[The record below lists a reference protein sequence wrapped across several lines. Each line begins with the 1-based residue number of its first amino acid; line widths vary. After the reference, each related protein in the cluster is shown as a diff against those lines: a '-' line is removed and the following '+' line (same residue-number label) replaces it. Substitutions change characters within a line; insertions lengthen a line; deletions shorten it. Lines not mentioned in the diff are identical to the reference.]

1 MIKTPVRGMRDIL
14 PSDMELRSYVLGV
27 IQRHAAQAG
36 FAQIETPALEH
47 RENLTSRIGGDNEKL
62 IFEVLKRGAS
72 LEAGLTELY
81 DEAVNATAGSD
92 PFADEAD
99 TPTAGDDPFASE
111 TDGPFAKY
119 SDGPSTVST
128 SRLARA
134 KELLSDS
141 ALRYDLTVPLA
152 RYYAANQ
159 GELST
164 PFKSLQ
170 IGPVWRADA
179 PQKGRYRQF
188 TQCDF
193 DILGDASPLAEVDCI
208 TTVGGILQEICTA
221 AGVQNLTITLND
233 RRILTAVC
241 TAAGFAINDHP
252 AVLVILDKQD
262 KIGLPGV
269 QAELQTAGFAQEN
282 VERLIALLQNAPA
295 PQAGADAPQ
304 ADTDTLQTNAIA
316 DATREASQ
324 STSMAAR
331 AATDDFAASL
341 QNFVAPLNLDPS
353 VIENLLAIHAAVAAT
368 LPVRLA
374 FNPCLV
380 RGMGYYTGPIFEVS
394 AAGLSSSI
402 GGGGRYDE
410 MIGRFTGQNVPACGF
425 SIGFERL
432 LVILSDL
439 GFRPPITTKKIAL
452 LVSKKVATSDYA
464 SVLARAAALRAQG
477 YTASILPMAHNLGK
491 QIGRLEAAGYS
502 EFEKFYGDN

>member
-81 DEAVNATAGSD
+81 NEAVNATAGSD

-99 TPTAGDDPFASE
+99 TPTAGDNPFASE

-208 TTVGGILQEICTA
+208 ATVGGILQEICTA
-221 AGVQNLTITLND
+221 AGVQNLTIALND

-241 TAAGFAINDHP
+241 TAAGFAIDDHP

-269 QAELQTAGFAQEN
+269 QAELQAAGFAQES
-282 VERLIALLQNAPA
+282 VERLIALLQNALA
-295 PQAGADAPQ
+295 PQ
-304 ADTDTLQTNAIA
+304 
-316 DATREASQ
+316 S
-324 STSMAAR
+324 
-331 AATDDFAASL
+331 ATDDFATSL

-353 VIENLLAIHAAVAAT
+353 IVENLLVIHAAVTAT
-368 LPVRLA
+368 LPVRLI

-380 RGMGYYTGPIFEVS
+380 RGMGYYTGLIFEVS

-439 GFRPPITTKKIAL
+439 GFRPPIATKKVAL

-464 SVLARAAALRAQG
+464 NILARAAALRAQG

-502 EFEKFYGDN
+502 EFEKFYEDN

>member
-1 MIKTPVRGMRDIL
+1 MKKRKDFMIKTPVRGMRDIL

-72 LEAGLTELY
+72 LKAGLTELY

-92 PFADEAD
+92 PFASEAD
-99 TPTAGDDPFASE
+99 SPFASE
-111 TDGPFAKY
+111 TDGPFARH
-119 SDGPSTVST
+119 SDGPSIVST

-221 AGVQNLTITLND
+221 TGVQNLTITLND

-241 TAAGFAINDHP
+241 TAAGFAIGDHP

-269 QAELQTAGFAQEN
+269 QAELQAAGFAQEN

-295 PQAGADAPQ
+295 PQAGADTPQ
-304 ADTDTLQTNAIA
+304 TNTIADT
-316 DATREASQ
+316 TREASQ
-324 STSMAAR
+324 STSTATR
-331 AATDDFAASL
+331 AATDDFATSL

-353 VIENLLAIHAAVAAT
+353 IVESLLAIHAAVAAT

-439 GFRPPITTKKIAL
+439 GFRPPIATKKVAL

-464 SVLARAAALRAQG
+464 NILARAAALRAQG

-491 QIGRLEAAGYS
+491 QIGRLEATGYS
-502 EFEKFYGDN
+502 EFEKFYGE

>member
-92 PFADEAD
+92 PFADEA
-99 TPTAGDDPFASE
+99 GSSFDDKANNIFVSEADATFARH
-111 TDGPFAKY
+111 
-119 SDGPSTVST
+119 SDGPNGIGA

-241 TAAGFAINDHP
+241 TAAGFAIDDHP

-269 QAELQTAGFAQEN
+269 QAELQAAGFAQEN

-295 PQAGADAPQ
+295 PQSGADTQQAGADAPQ
-304 ADTDTLQTNAIA
+304 T
-316 DATREASQ
+316 DATSEAPQ
-324 STSMAAR
+324 NTA
-331 AATDDFAASL
+331 DDFAASL

-353 VIENLLAIHAAVAAT
+353 IVENLLTIHAAVTAA

-439 GFRPPITTKKIAL
+439 GFRPPIVTKKVAL

-464 SVLARAAALRAQG
+464 NILARAAALRAQG

>member
-72 LEAGLTELY
+72 LEASLTELY
-81 DEAVNATAGSD
+81 GEAVNATAGSD
-92 PFADEAD
+92 PFASEAD
-99 TPTAGDDPFASE
+99 TTFARHG
-111 TDGPFAKY
+111 DGPN
-119 SDGPSTVST
+119 TVSA

-170 IGPVWRADA
+170 IGSVWRADA

-221 AGVQNLTITLND
+221 AGVQNLTIALND

-241 TAAGFAINDHP
+241 TAAGFAIDDHP

-269 QAELQTAGFAQEN
+269 QAELQAAGFAQEN
-282 VERLIALLQNAPA
+282 VARLIALLQNAPA
-295 PQAGADAPQ
+295 PQ
-304 ADTDTLQTNAIA
+304 N
-316 DATREASQ
+316 
-324 STSMAAR
+324 
-331 AATDDFAASL
+331 ATDDFATSL
-341 QNFVAPLNLDPS
+341 QNFVAPLDLDPS
-353 VIENLLAIHAAVAAT
+353 IVENLLAIHAAVTAT
-368 LPVRLA
+368 LPVRLI

-380 RGMGYYTGPIFEVS
+380 RGMGYYTGPILEVS

-439 GFRPPITTKKIAL
+439 GFRPPIATKKVAL
-452 LVSKKVATSDYA
+452 LVSKKVVTSDYA
-464 SVLARAAALRAQG
+464 NILARAAALRAQG

-491 QIGRLEAAGYS
+491 QIGHLEAAGYS
-502 EFEKFYGDN
+502 EFEKFYGE

>member
-92 PFADEAD
+92 PFASEAD
-99 TPTAGDDPFASE
+99 TTFAKHGDD
-111 TDGPFAKY
+111 
-119 SDGPSTVST
+119 STGVGA

-208 TTVGGILQEICTA
+208 TTVGGILQEICAA
-221 AGVQNLTITLND
+221 AGVQNLTIALND

-241 TAAGFAINDHP
+241 TAAGFAIDDHP

-269 QAELQTAGFAQEN
+269 QADLQAAGFTQEN

-295 PQAGADAPQ
+295 PQ
-304 ADTDTLQTNAIA
+304 
-316 DATREASQ
+316 S
-324 STSMAAR
+324 AA
-331 AATDDFAASL
+331 DDFAASL
-341 QNFVAPLNLDPS
+341 QNFVAPLNLDPNI
-353 VIENLLAIHAAVAAT
+353 VENLLAIHAAATAT
-368 LPVRLA
+368 LPVRLI

-439 GFRPPITTKKIAL
+439 GFRPPIATKKVAL

-464 SVLARAAALRAQG
+464 NILARAATLRAQG

-502 EFEKFYGDN
+502 EFEKFYGE

>member
-1 MIKTPVRGMRDIL
+1 MRDIL

-36 FAQIETPALEH
+36 FAKIETPALEH

-81 DEAVNATAGSD
+81 DEAINATAGSD

-99 TPTAGDDPFASE
+99 TPTAGGDPFTNEAD
-111 TDGPFAKY
+111 TTFARHGDD
-119 SDGPSTVST
+119 SNSVGA

-134 KELLSDS
+134 KEILSDS

-208 TTVGGILQEICTA
+208 ATVGGILQEICTA
-221 AGVQNLTITLND
+221 AGVQNLTIALND

-241 TAAGFAINDHP
+241 TAAGFAIDDHP

-269 QAELQTAGFAQEN
+269 QAELQAAGFAQES

-295 PQAGADAPQ
+295 PQAGADIP
-304 ADTDTLQTNAIA
+304 QTNAIA
-316 DATREASQ
+316 DATSEATQ
-324 STSMAAR
+324 STPT
-331 AATDDFAASL
+331 ATPVASDDFATSL

-353 VIENLLAIHAAVAAT
+353 IVENLLAIHAAVTAT
-368 LPVRLA
+368 LPVRLI

-410 MIGRFTGQNVPACGF
+410 MIGHFTGQNVPACGF

-439 GFRPPITTKKIAL
+439 GFRPPVATKKVAL

-464 SVLARAAALRAQG
+464 NILARAAALRAQG

>member
-92 PFADEAD
+92 PFA
-99 TPTAGDDPFASE
+99 SE
-111 TDGPFAKY
+111 TDTTFARHGDD
-119 SDGPSTVST
+119 SNSVGA
-128 SRLARA
+128 SRLTRA
-134 KELLSDS
+134 KEILSDS

-159 GELST
+159 GELNT

-208 TTVGGILQEICTA
+208 ATVGGILQEICTA

-241 TAAGFAINDHP
+241 TAAGFAIDDHP

-269 QAELQTAGFAQEN
+269 QAELQAAGFAQES
-282 VERLIALLQNAPA
+282 VARLIALLQNAPA
-295 PQAGADAPQ
+295 PQS
-304 ADTDTLQTNAIA
+304 
-316 DATREASQ
+316 AS
-324 STSMAAR
+324 
-331 AATDDFAASL
+331 DDFATSL
-341 QNFVAPLNLDPS
+341 KSFVAPLHLDPS
-353 VIENLLAIHAAVAAT
+353 VVENLLAIHAAVTAT
-368 LPVRLA
+368 LPVRLI

-439 GFRPPITTKKIAL
+439 GFRPPIATKKVAL

-464 SVLARAAALRAQG
+464 NILARAAALRAQD

-502 EFEKFYGDN
+502 EFEKFYGE

>member
-92 PFADEAD
+92 PFASEAG
-99 TPTAGDDPFASE
+99 TT
-111 TDGPFAKY
+111 FAKHDDD
-119 SDGPSTVST
+119 SNGVGA

-208 TTVGGILQEICTA
+208 TAVGSILQEICTA

-241 TAAGFAINDHP
+241 TAAGFAIDDHP

-269 QAELQTAGFAQEN
+269 QAELQAAGFAQEN
-282 VERLIALLQNAPA
+282 VERLITLLQNAPA
-295 PQAGADAPQ
+295 PQ
-304 ADTDTLQTNAIA
+304 N
-316 DATREASQ
+316 
-324 STSMAAR
+324 
-331 AATDDFAASL
+331 ATDDFATSL

-353 VIENLLAIHAAVAAT
+353 VVENLLAIHAAVTAT
-368 LPVRLA
+368 LPVRLI

-439 GFRPPITTKKIAL
+439 GFRPPIATKKVAL

-464 SVLARAAALRAQG
+464 NILARAAALRAQG
-477 YTASILPMAHNLGK
+477 YTASTLPMAHNLGK

-502 EFEKFYGDN
+502 EFEKFYGE

>member
-92 PFADEAD
+92 PFASEAD
-99 TPTAGDDPFASE
+99 TTFARHG
-111 TDGPFAKY
+111 DGPNA
-119 SDGPSTVST
+119 VSA

-141 ALRYDLTVPLA
+141 ALRYDLTVPLT

-159 GELST
+159 GELSM

-208 TTVGGILQEICTA
+208 TTVGGILQEICAA

-241 TAAGFAINDHP
+241 TAAGFAIDDHP

-269 QAELQTAGFAQEN
+269 QAELQAAGFAQEN
-282 VERLIALLQNAPA
+282 VARLIALLQNAPT
-295 PQAGADAPQ
+295 PPSADTPQ
-304 ADTDTLQTNAIA
+304 ADTDTLQINAIA
-316 DATREASQ
+316 DATSEAPQ

-331 AATDDFAASL
+331 AATDDFATSL
-341 QNFVAPLNLDPS
+341 QNFVTPLHLDPS
-353 VIENLLAIHAAVAAT
+353 VVENLLAIHAAVAAT
-368 LPVRLA
+368 LPVHLT

-394 AAGLSSSI
+394 ATGLSSSI

-464 SVLARAAALRAQG
+464 GVLARAAELRAQG

-502 EFEKFYGDN
+502 EFEKFYGE

>member
-92 PFADEAD
+92 PFASEAD
-99 TPTAGDDPFASE
+99 TTFAKHGDDSNGVGA
-111 TDGPFAKY
+111 
-119 SDGPSTVST
+119 

-221 AGVQNLTITLND
+221 AGVQNLTIALND

-241 TAAGFAINDHP
+241 TAAGLAIDDHP

-269 QAELQTAGFAQEN
+269 QAELQAAGFAQES
-282 VERLIALLQNAPA
+282 VARLIALLQKAPA
-295 PQAGADAPQ
+295 PQAD
-304 ADTDTLQTNAIA
+304 ADTPQTNTIA
-316 DATREASQ
+316 DATRGASQ
-324 STSMAAR
+324 STSTATR
-331 AATDDFAASL
+331 AATDDFATSL
-341 QNFVAPLNLDPS
+341 QNFVAPLHLDPS
-353 VIENLLAIHAAVAAT
+353 VVENLLAIHVAVTAT
-368 LPVRLA
+368 LPVRLI

-439 GFRPPITTKKIAL
+439 GFRPPIATKKVAL

-464 SVLARAAALRAQG
+464 NILARAAALRAQG
-477 YTASILPMAHNLGK
+477 YTSSILPMAHNLGK

-502 EFEKFYGDN
+502 EFEKFYGNN

>member
-81 DEAVNATAGSD
+81 DEAINATAGSD

-159 GELST
+159 GELNT

-208 TTVGGILQEICTA
+208 TAVGGILQEICTA

-241 TAAGFAINDHP
+241 AAAGFAIDDHP

-269 QAELQTAGFAQEN
+269 QTELQAAGFAQEN
-282 VERLIALLQNAPA
+282 VERLIALLQNAPT
-295 PQAGADAPQ
+295 PPSADTPQ

-324 STSMAAR
+324 STSV
-331 AATDDFAASL
+331 ATPVASDDFAASL

-353 VIENLLAIHAAVAAT
+353 IVENLLAIHAAVTAT
-368 LPVRLA
+368 LPVRLI

-394 AAGLSSSI
+394 ATGLSSSI

-439 GFRPPITTKKIAL
+439 GFRPPVATKKIAL